1 MHAVVCLLRAGQVKP
16 AGNAA
21 ESGQFVGEF
30 SCDENVTP
38 VLKGGGGGTCRW
50 MFRVRVWGC
59 LEVNW
64 NGLARFGVVRLPI
77 ILPEKLI

>member
-38 VLKGGGGGTCRW
+38 VLKGFG
-50 MFRVRVWGC
+50 
-59 LEVNW
+59 EVFI
-64 NGLARFGVVRLPI
+64 ARNAI
-77 ILPEKLI
+77 IKE

>member
-38 VLKGGGGGTCRW
+38 VLKG
-50 MFRVRVWGC
+50 
-59 LEVNW
+59 L
-64 NGLARFGVVRLPI
+64 LI
-77 ILPEKLI
+77 INY